1 MKGSQTYEVDSS
13 GEYCKKACVES
24 LRLLGVDSIDLCKH
38 STLHYLTQALLRI
51 STDKPSCRSICSLA
65 LPILLTEYLSSLDY
79 MHHANPKTPIEE
91 TMRALA
97 ELQA

>member
-1 MKGSQTYEVDSS
+1 MKGSPTYEVDSS

-24 LRLLGVDSIDLCKH
+24 LRLLGIDSIDLCKY
-38 STLHYLTQALLRI
+38 STLPYLTQALLQI
-51 STDKPSCRSICSLA
+51 STDEQGCRSACSLA
-65 LPILLTEYLSSLDY
+65 LPILMTDHYSSLDY

-91 TMRALA
+91 TVRALV